1 MRMTHVG
8 GFPDTAIGALART
21 NGSMTTTAPGHG
33 AATAVPRFALA
44 GSFLEGLAA
53 QDFGQLGDALTADAH
68 LRALLPS
75 GLREWT
81 GAEVIAD
88 RFAGW
93 FGDTEDF
100 ELVNATIGEV
110 GGRLHLHWRLRL
122 RAARLAVG
130 WFTVEQHAYA
140 DTGDGGRI
148 ARLDLLCTGYRPEN
162 KNG

>member
-1 MRMTHVG
+1 
-8 GFPDTAIGALART
+8 
-21 NGSMTTTAPGHG
+21 MTTTHDRS
-33 AATAVPRFALA
+33 AASVVPQFARA

-53 QDFGQLGDALTADAH
+53 QDFAQLGGALAAGAR

-81 GAEVIAD
+81 GAGMIAD

-93 FGDTEDF
+93 FGDTQDF
-100 ELVNATIGEV
+100 DLVEATVGEV

-122 RAARLAVG
+122 RAERLGVG
-130 WFTVEQHAYA
+130 WFTVEQQAYA

-148 ARLDLLCTGYRPEN
+148 AQLDLLCTGYRPERDDD
-162 KNG
+162 